1 MVHVMLKKI
10 SVRGF
15 RNFKDWYEFDLETK
29 KNYEFNTE
37 TIKDGIVKSS
47 IIYGQNGSGKSN
59 LGLAILDLTCHIN
72 DIPVMPSLN
81 MNYFNGDNE
90 KSSIAE
96 FVYIFKFGKHLVEY
110 AYGKD
115 SPNVTTYESLKINN
129 KVVICFNRDKQSLL
143 ETNLSGTETLNKDLS
158 ETNISAIKYIKSNA
172 ILDKSDIESQIFK
185 KFIEFVSGMVFF
197 RTLLQNAD
205 YYGQILDSKRLSKAI
220 IDSERLDDF
229 EDFLNSAGVDCKLKA
244 VGESS
249 EERIVF
255 EFKNHSVDFR
265 LAASTGTMSLGIFY
279 YWWLKLDSNQL
290 TFAYIDEFD
299 AYYHF
304 SLSKMVVK
312 KLIQADCQTI
322 LTTHNLS
329 IMSNDLLR
337 PDSYFILLDKQYPF
351 YELVDKDLRK
361 AHNLEK
367 IYKGLKYVS

>member
-1 MVHVMLKKI
+1 MLKKI

-15 RNFKDWYEFDLETK
+15 RNFKNWYVFDLETK

-37 TIKDGIVKSS
+37 SIKDGIVKNS
-47 IIYGQNGSGKSN
+47 IIYGLNGSGKSN

-81 MNYFNGDNE
+81 LNYFNGDSK

-96 FVYIFKFGKHLVEY
+96 FKYLFKFDDDVVEY
-110 AYGKD
+110 TYGKE
-115 SPNVTTYESLKINN
+115 SPTVTVHESLKINDEN
-129 KVVICFNRDKQSLL
+129 VIFFDRRDQSII
-143 ETNLSGTETLNKDLS
+143 ETSLSGTESLNKDL
-158 ETNISAIKYIKSNA
+158 TGTTISAVKYIKSNTV
-172 ILDKSDIESQIFK
+172 LDKNEHKSIVFRKLID
-185 KFIEFVSGMVFF
+185 FVLGMVFF
-197 RTLLQNAD
+197 RTLTQNAD
-205 YYGQILDSKRLSKAI
+205 YYGQLLDTKRLSKAI
-220 IDSERLDDF
+220 IDAGKIEDF
-229 EDFLNSAGVDCKLKA
+229 ERFLNDAGVNCKLKTS
-244 VGESS
+244 GEGT
-249 EERIVF
+249 EEKIVF
-255 EFKNHSVDFR
+255 KFKTHSVDFR

-279 YWWLKLDSNQL
+279 YWWLKLGDNKL

-299 AYYHF
+299 AYYHY

-312 KLIQADCQTI
+312 KLLQVDCQTI

-337 PDSYFILLDKQYPF
+337 PDSYFILADRVYPF

-367 IYKGLKYVS
+367 IYKGLKYDA